1 MTFKEQLKNEMDS
14 LTLTDEFKDALSG
27 KMAAQPKSRL
37 HMTAAKI
44 ALSAAGLCLLGFG
57 AFEIANLGADFSTRS
72 GTSAANTAAMSAGAA
87 CNDAGYENYSY
98 FADDSIENE
107 AEIPLPETAA
117 AEPDGYSV
125 KLADGADSETAYSI
139 DETANC
145 GDEVNDSFD
154 NCDTAGGTVTAES
167 VSRNFSAPTYNGEII
182 CTVQNTYCSDRPLYT
197 AAEMADKIVNSGYK
211 LARVRFGK
219 PLTADEKAE
228 QTAVNSGFEGT
239 YYHAE
244 ADGENTVVYFFGSK
258 ETQEAGNPIYA
269 EGDEIYCALEENGS
283 VYMIRE
289 YPLGD
294 IYTID
299 GEEFVYLRIQPCE
312 LNAAQLLGESV
323 YVTTTTE
330 GNPARYYSAYPLED
344 FVGEFNELIKN
355 N

>member
-1 MTFKEQLKNEMDS
+1 MTFKEQLKNDIDS
-14 LTLTDEFKDALSG
+14 LTLSDEYKAALEK
-27 KMAAQPKSRL
+27 KMAAQPKSGLRI
-37 HMTAAKI
+37 TAAKI

-57 AFEIANLGADFSTRS
+57 ALKLASSDSDLF
-72 GTSAANTAAMSAGAA
+72 AAN
-87 CNDAGYENYSY
+87 D
-98 FADDSIENE
+98 
-107 AEIPLPETAA
+107 LA
-117 AEPDGYSV
+117 AET
-125 KLADGADSETAYSI
+125 LIADEASGSAIAS
-139 DETANC
+139 DEANC
-145 GDEVNDSFD
+145 GDDAEGEMYYNYEDDSAD
-154 NCDTAGGTVTAES
+154 EEGAAKMADLPETQAASCYAGNPINAEPDEAVDTVES
-167 VSRNFSAPTYNGEII
+167 VSRNFSAPAYNGEVI
-182 CTVQNTYCSDRPLYT
+182 CAIRNTYSCDRPWY
-197 AAEMADKIVNSGYK
+197 AAEKMANIIAKDGCKF
-211 LARVRFGK
+211 ARVSFGK

-228 QTAVNSGFEGT
+228 QTAIYSGFEGT

-244 ADGENTVVYFFGSK
+244 VDGENAVVYFFGSE
-258 ETQEAGNPIYA
+258 ETQESGNPIYA
-269 EGDEIYCALEENGS
+269 EGDEIYCALEKNGS

>member
-1 MTFKEQLKNEMDS
+1 MTFKEQLKNDIDS
-14 LTLTDEFKDALSG
+14 LTLSDEYKAALEK
-27 KMAAQPKSRL
+27 KMAAQPRSGLRI
-37 HMTAAKI
+37 TAAKI

-57 AFEIANLGADFSTRS
+57 ALKLASSDSDLF
-72 GTSAANTAAMSAGAA
+72 AANDLAAETLIADEASGSAMASDGAN
-87 CNDAGYENYSY
+87 CGSDSEGEMYYNYE
-98 FADDSIENE
+98 DDSADEE
-107 AEIPLPETAA
+107 GAMKMADLPETQAA
-117 AEPDGYSV
+117 SYYAGNPINAEPDE
-125 KLADGADSETAYSI
+125 AD
-139 DETANC
+139 
-145 GDEVNDSFD
+145 DSFD
-154 NCDTAGGTVTAES
+154 NSDAAGAVETDES
-167 VSRNFSAPTYNGEII
+167 ASRNFSAPAYNGETI
-182 CTVQNTYCSDRPLYT
+182 CTVQNTYSSDRPWY
-197 AAEMADKIVNSGYK
+197 AAEKMANIIVKDGCK
-211 LARVRFGK
+211 FARVSFGK

-228 QTAVNSGFEGT
+228 QTAIYSGFEGT

-244 ADGENTVVYFFGSK
+244 VDGENAVVYFFGSE
-258 ETQEAGNPIYA
+258 ETQENGNPIYA

-299 GEEFVYLRIQPCE
+299 GEEFIYLRIQPCE

-355 N
+355 Y